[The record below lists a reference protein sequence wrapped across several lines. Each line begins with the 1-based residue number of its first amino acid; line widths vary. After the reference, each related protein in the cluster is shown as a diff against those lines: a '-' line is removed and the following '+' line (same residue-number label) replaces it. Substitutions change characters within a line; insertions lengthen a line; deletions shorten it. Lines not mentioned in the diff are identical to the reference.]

1 MDTAIVV
8 ISTLVAVGASLYMF
22 AMNNIKDLKN
32 NWAEYRCNPAYMPLA
47 GLVGQDP
54 FKNFNDCTMK
64 SFQDYTGFVVDP
76 IMSQFS
82 TMTSIVSQIGG
93 SIDSMRKMMAETRDG
108 FLGIVGTVFGK
119 IQNLMSQFQY
129 IIIRMRTLM
138 ARLVGIMMSFVYIF
152 TTGSQ
157 TGSSVLNGPIGRTM
171 NFLCFDEDTLIKN
184 GYGSMVYMRNLKLGD
199 SLPNSNY
206 VTSIYTIDGTNV
218 PMFVLGNT
226 KVSGGHKVWYKDAF
240 IPVAHHP
247 DAVPTSDSKKLVCI
261 NTHLRSF
268 VVGTHIFMDFKELG
282 TVFGI
287 VGTTTVSGSLP
298 IAEVRVGDI
307 LEDDVVCGTVTH
319 LIEGMPVMYNLITY
333 SSLTTPN
340 VEKF

>member
-218 PMFVLGNT
+218 PMYMLGNT
-226 KVSGGHKVWYKDAF
+226 KVSGGHKVWHKDAF
-240 IPVAHHP
+240 IPVAQHP

-268 VVGTHIFMDFKELG
+268 VVGTHIFMDFKENG
-282 TVFGI
+282 PVFGI

-307 LEDDVVCGTVTH
+307 LEGDVVCGTVTH

>member
-8 ISTLVAVGASLYMF
+8 VSTLVAVGASLYML
-22 AMNNIKDLKN
+22 ALNNIKDLKD

-82 TMTSIVSQIGG
+82 TMTSIVTQISTSMDG
-93 SIDSMRKMMAETRDG
+93 MRKMMADTRNG

-152 TTGSQ
+152 TTGSE
-157 TGSSVLNGPIGRTM
+157 TGASVLKGPIGKTM
-171 NFLCFDEDTLIKN
+171 NFLCFDEHTRITT
-184 GYGSMVYMRNLKLGD
+184 GSGDVVYMRDLKLGD
-199 SLPNSNY
+199 SLPNHNK
-206 VTSIYTIDGTNV
+206 VTSIYSIDGTNV
-218 PMFVLGNT
+218 PMYILGTT
-226 KVSGGHKVWYKDAF
+226 KVSGGHKVWYNNKF
-240 IPVAHHP
+240 IPVAEHP
-247 DAVPTSDSKKLVCI
+247 DAVRTSDSKMLVCI

-268 VVGTHIFMDFKELG
+268 GIGNHVFMDFTEDG
-282 TVFGI
+282 PVFGLTGI
-287 VGTTTVSGSLP
+287 TTVSASLP
-298 IAEVRVGDI
+298 IVEVQVGDI
-307 LEDDVVCGTVTH
+307 LDGEVVCGTVMH
-319 LIEGMPVMYNLITY
+319 LVDGTTVVYNLITY
-333 SSLTTPN
+333 SSLKTPKI
-340 VEKF
+340 EKY

>member
-8 ISTLVAVGASLYMF
+8 VSTLVAVGASLYMF
-22 AMNNIKDLKN
+22 ALNNIKDLKD

-82 TMTSIVSQIGG
+82 TMTSIVTEISD
-93 SIDSMRKMMAETRDG
+93 SMDSMRKMMADTRNG

-152 TTGSQ
+152 TTGSD
-157 TGSSVLNGPIGRTM
+157 TGASVLNGPIGKTM
-171 NFLCFDEDTLIKN
+171 NFLCFDENTLIKN
-184 GYGSMVYMRNLKLGD
+184 GSGNLVYMRNLKLGD
-199 SLPNSNY
+199 LLPNNNK

-218 PMFVLGNT
+218 PMYMLGT
-226 KVSGGHKVWYKDAF
+226 AKVSGGHKVWYKDAF
-240 IPVAHHP
+240 IPVAEHP
-247 DAVPTSDSKKLVCI
+247 NAVRSADSKTLVCI
-261 NTHLRSF
+261 NTHLRQF
-268 VVGTHIFMDFKELG
+268 IVGSHIFMDFTEIG
-282 TVFGI
+282 PVSG
-287 VGTTTVSGSLP
+287 VVATTTVSGSLP
-298 IAEVRVGDI
+298 ISQIRVGDV
-307 LEDDVVCGTVTH
+307 LDGDVVCGTVMH
-319 LIEGMPVMYNLITY
+319 ALEGKPVLYNLITY
-333 SSLTTPN
+333 SSLITRK
-340 VEKF
+340 VEKY

>member
-8 ISTLVAVGASLYMF
+8 VSTLVAVGASLYML
-22 AMNNIKDLKN
+22 ALNNIKDLKN

-47 GLVGQDP
+47 GMVGQDP

-64 SFQDYTGFVVDP
+64 SFQDYTGFVIDP

-82 TMTSIVSQIGG
+82 TITSIVSQIGKSMDG
-93 SIDSMRKMMAETRDG
+93 MRKMMADTRNG
-108 FLGIVGTVFGK
+108 FLSIVGTVFGK

-152 TTGSQ
+152 TTGSD
-157 TGSSVLNGPIGRTM
+157 TGTSVLRGPIGRTM
-171 NFLCFDEDTLIKN
+171 NFLCFDENTRIATNSGEL
-184 GYGSMVYMRNLKLGD
+184 VYMRDLKLGD
-199 SLPNSNY
+199 LLPNYNK

-226 KVSGGHKVWYKDAF
+226 KVSGGHKVWYNNKF
-240 IPVAHHP
+240 IPVAEHP

-261 NTHLRSF
+261 NTQLRSF
-268 VVGTHIFMDFKELG
+268 CIENHIFMDFKEDG
-282 TVFGI
+282 SVFGL
-287 VGTTTVSGSLP
+287 VSTTPIFGSLP
-298 IAEVRVGDI
+298 ISEVRIGDI
-307 LEDDVVCGTVTH
+307 VDGDVVCGTVTH

-333 SSLTTPN
+333 SSLTAPN
-340 VEKF
+340 VEKY

>member
-8 ISTLVAVGASLYMF
+8 VSTLVAVGASLYMF
-22 AMNNIKDLKN
+22 ALNNIKDLKD

-82 TMTSIVSQIGG
+82 TMTSIVTEISD
-93 SIDSMRKMMAETRDG
+93 SMDSMRKMMADTRNG

-152 TTGSQ
+152 TTGSD
-157 TGSSVLNGPIGRTM
+157 TGASVLNGPIGKTM
-171 NFLCFDEDTLIKN
+171 NFLCFDENTLIKN
-184 GYGSMVYMRNLKLGD
+184 GSGNLVYMRNLKLGD
-199 SLPNSNY
+199 LLPNNNK

-218 PMFVLGNT
+218 PMYMLGT
-226 KVSGGHKVWYKDAF
+226 AKVSGGHKVWYKDAF
-240 IPVAHHP
+240 IPVAEHP
-247 DAVPTSDSKKLVCI
+247 NAVRSADSKTLVCI
-261 NTHLRSF
+261 NTHLRQF
-268 VVGTHIFMDFKELG
+268 IVGSHIFMDFTEIG
-282 TVFGI
+282 PVSG
-287 VGTTTVSGSLP
+287 VVATTPVYGSLP
-298 IAEVRVGDI
+298 ISQIRVGDV
-307 LEDDVVCGTVTH
+307 LNGDVVCGTVMH
-319 LIEGMPVMYNLITY
+319 ALEGKPVLYNLITY
-333 SSLTTPN
+333 SSLITRK
-340 VEKF
+340 VEKY

>member
-8 ISTLVAVGASLYMF
+8 VSTLVAIGASLYMF
-22 AMNNIKDLKN
+22 ALNNIKDLKD

-82 TMTSIVSQIGG
+82 TMTSIVTEISD
-93 SIDSMRKMMAETRDG
+93 SMDSMRSMMADTRKG

-152 TTGSQ
+152 TTGAN
-157 TGSSVLNGPIGRTM
+157 TGSSVLNGPIGKTM
-171 NFLCFDEDTLIKN
+171 NFLCFDEHTLMKN
-184 GYGSMVYMRNLKLGD
+184 GSGTPIYMRNLKLGD
-199 SLPNSNY
+199 VLPNKNK
-206 VTSIYTIDGTNV
+206 VTSIYSIDGTNV
-218 PMFVLGNT
+218 PMYMLGST
-226 KVSGGHKVWYKDAF
+226 KVSGGHKVWYNDAF
-240 IPVAHHP
+240 IPVAEHP
-247 DAVPTSDSKKLVCI
+247 NAVRTSDSKRLVCI
-261 NTHLRSF
+261 NTHLRQF
-268 VVGTHIFMDFKELG
+268 IVGSHIFMDFTE
-282 TVFGI
+282 
-287 VGTTTVSGSLP
+287 VGPVSGVEATTTVSGSLP

-307 LEDDVVCGTVTH
+307 LDGDVVCGTVMH
-319 LIEGMPVMYNLITY
+319 SIEGKPVMYNLITY
-333 SSLTTPN
+333 SSLITPK
-340 VEKF
+340 VEKY

>member
-1 MDTAIVV
+1 
-8 ISTLVAVGASLYMF
+8 MF
-22 AMNNIKDLKN
+22 ALNNIKDLKK
-32 NWAEYRCNPAYMPLA
+32 NWVEYRCNPAYMPLA
-47 GLVGQDP
+47 GMVGQDP

-82 TMTSIVSQIGG
+82 TITSIVTQIGKSMDG
-93 SIDSMRKMMAETRDG
+93 MRKMMADTRNG

-152 TTGSQ
+152 TTGSD
-157 TGSSVLNGPIGRTM
+157 TGASVLKGPIGKTM
-171 NFLCFDEDTLIKN
+171 NFLCFDEDTHIKTQS
-184 GYGSMVYMRNLKLGD
+184 GKVVLMRNLKLGD
-199 SLPNSNY
+199 LLPNNNK

-218 PMFVLGNT
+218 PMYMLGNT
-226 KVSGGHKVWYKDAF
+226 KVSGGHKVWYNNAF
-240 IPVAHHP
+240 IPVADHP
-247 DAVPTSDSKKLVCI
+247 DAIPTSDSKTLVCI

-268 VVGTHIFMDFKELG
+268 GIGNHVFMDFTENGPVHGVL
-282 TVFGI
+282 
-287 VGTTTVSGSLP
+287 GTTTVFGSLP
-298 IAEVRVGDI
+298 IAEVRVGD
-307 LEDDVVCGTVTH
+307 LLYGEVVCGTVTH
-319 LIEGMPVMYNLITY
+319 LIEGLPVMYNLITY
-333 SSLTTPN
+333 SSLNTPK

>member
-8 ISTLVAVGASLYMF
+8 VSTLVAVGASLYML
-22 AMNNIKDLKN
+22 ALNNIKDLKN

-47 GLVGQDP
+47 GMVGQDP

-82 TMTSIVSQIGG
+82 TMTSIVSQIGK
-93 SIDSMRKMMAETRDG
+93 SMDSMRTMMADTRNG

-152 TTGSQ
+152 TTGSD
-157 TGSSVLNGPIGRTM
+157 TGASVLNGPIGKTM
-171 NFLCFDEDTLIKN
+171 NFLCFDENTQIKTN
-184 GYGSMVYMRNLKLGD
+184 SGKVVFMRDLKLGD
-199 SLPNSNY
+199 LLLNY
-206 VTSIYTIDGTNV
+206 NKVTSVYSIDGTNV
-218 PMFVLGNT
+218 PMYMLGNT

-240 IPVAHHP
+240 IAVAEHP
-247 DAVPTSDSKKLVCI
+247 DAVRIADSKKLVCI
-261 NTHLRSF
+261 NTELRSF
-268 VVGTHIFMDFKELG
+268 CIGNHIFMDFKEDGQVSGILG
-282 TVFGI
+282 P
-287 VGTTTVSGSLP
+287 TTVSGSLP
-298 IAEVRVGDI
+298 ISEVRIGDTVEGDI
-307 LEDDVVCGTVTH
+307 VCGTVMH
-319 LIEGMPVMYNLITY
+319 SIHGKNVLYNLITY
-333 SSLTTPN
+333 SSLTTSN
-340 VEKF
+340 VEKY

>member
-8 ISTLVAVGASLYMF
+8 IATLVAVGASLYML
-22 AMNNIKDLKN
+22 ALNNIKDLKN

-47 GLVGQDP
+47 GMVGQDP

-82 TMTSIVSQIGG
+82 TMTSIVTEISN
-93 SIDSMRKMMAETRDG
+93 SMDSMRKMMSDTRNG

-152 TTGSQ
+152 TTGSD
-157 TGSSVLNGPIGRTM
+157 TGASVLNGPVGKTM
-171 NFLCFDEDTLIKN
+171 NFLCFDESTRITTAS
-184 GYGSMVYMRNLKLGD
+184 GEVVYMRDLKLGD
-199 SLPNSNY
+199 LLPNNNK

-218 PMFVLGNT
+218 PMYMLGNT
-226 KVSGGHKVWYKDAF
+226 KVSGGHKVWYYNKF
-240 IPVAHHP
+240 IPVAEHP
-247 DAVPTSDSKKLVCI
+247 DAIRKVDSKKLVCI
-261 NTHLRSF
+261 NTQLRSF
-268 VVGTHIFMDFKELG
+268 GIGNHIFMNFKEDG
-282 TVFGI
+282 Q
-287 VGTTTVSGSLP
+287 VSGLVATTPVSNSLT
-298 IAEVRVGDI
+298 IAEVKVGDT
-307 LEDDVVCGTVTH
+307 LNGEVVCGTVMH
-319 LIEGMPVMYNLITY
+319 LIDGKNVLYNVITY

-340 VEKF
+340 VEKY